1 MKSFVI
7 FAIVVTI
14 IYVIYYTVIIVQD
27 LYGKPKDEKSQG
39 ESFDV
44 SDMTDEEESIAV
56 SESDGGFSVGD
67 NQYETAYEE
76 KQLAEPTEE
85 AAATAEESKPHVL
98 EKIQSAIEKKMEE
111 VNTTYSDPMY
121 SEELNNTFQRSVNYM
136 ELYRVVD
143 FAEHQTL
150 IQQLCG
156 LKSVTVLSMDRTT
169 PKLEMTGISNSYDV
183 VSVIRTRVETNKRR
197 KGVYEITNR

>member
-27 LYGKPKDEKSQG
+27 LYGKPKDVKSQG

-76 KQLAEPTEE
+76 KQLAEPTEK

-121 SEELNNTFQRSVNYM
+121 SEELINTIIARGFCTNSRDKVKVESLNN
-136 ELYRVVD
+136 
-143 FAEHQTL
+143 
-150 IQQLCG
+150 
-156 LKSVTVLSMDRTT
+156 
-169 PKLEMTGISNSYDV
+169 
-183 VSVIRTRVETNKRR
+183 
-197 KGVYEITNR
+197 EI

>member
-67 NQYETAYEE
+67 NQYET
-76 KQLAEPTEE
+76 EE

-121 SEELNNTFQRSVNYM
+121 SEELNNTIIAR
-136 ELYRVVD
+136 
-143 FAEHQTL
+143 
-150 IQQLCG
+150 G
-156 LKSVTVLSMDRTT
+156 LRHNGRDMVK
-169 PKLEMTGISNSYDV
+169 
-183 VSVIRTRVETNKRR
+183 VESLNN
-197 KGVYEITNR
+197 EI

>member
-98 EKIQSAIEKKMEE
+98 EKIQ
-111 VNTTYSDPMY
+111 T
-121 SEELNNTFQRSVNYM
+121 ELRPCSP
-136 ELYRVVD
+136 ELCNEID
-143 FAEHQTL
+143 DKQTKINATNAQIVFKLSL
-150 IQQLCG
+150 IH
-156 LKSVTVLSMDRTT
+156 
-169 PKLEMTGISNSYDV
+169 I
-183 VSVIRTRVETNKRR
+183 
-197 KGVYEITNR
+197 

>member
-67 NQYETAYEE
+67 TRRSS
-76 KQLAEPTEE
+76 L
-85 AAATAEESKPHVL
+85 
-98 EKIQSAIEKKMEE
+98 QS
-111 VNTTYSDPMY
+111 
-121 SEELNNTFQRSVNYM
+121 LQRRQPPLRKRASLM
-136 ELYRVVD
+136 
-143 FAEHQTL
+143 
-150 IQQLCG
+150 C
-156 LKSVTVLSMDRTT
+156 LKRYKAQS
-169 PKLEMTGISNSYDV
+169 
-183 VSVIRTRVETNKRR
+183 RR
-197 KGVYEITNR
+197 RWRK

>member
-67 NQYETAYEE
+67 NQYETAS
-76 KQLAEPTEE
+76 
-85 AAATAEESKPHVL
+85 TAEESKPHVL

-121 SEELNNTFQRSVNYM
+121 SEELNNTIIAR
-136 ELYRVVD
+136 
-143 FAEHQTL
+143 
-150 IQQLCG
+150 G
-156 LKSVTVLSMDRTT
+156 LRHNGRDMVK
-169 PKLEMTGISNSYDV
+169 
-183 VSVIRTRVETNKRR
+183 VESLNN
-197 KGVYEITNR
+197 EI

>member
-85 AAATAEESKPHVL
+85 EIRQMREKSEEAQKEAAATAEESKPHVL

-111 VNTTYSDPMY
+111 VNTTYSDPMF
-121 SEELNNTFQRSVNYM
+121 SEELINTIIARGLRHNGREMVKVESLNN
-136 ELYRVVD
+136 
-143 FAEHQTL
+143 
-150 IQQLCG
+150 
-156 LKSVTVLSMDRTT
+156 
-169 PKLEMTGISNSYDV
+169 
-183 VSVIRTRVETNKRR
+183 
-197 KGVYEITNR
+197 EI

>member
-1 MKSFVI
+1 MIASVIKIRVKIWLRGKSFRFKIEEKVVPLHRNKPNHSKIKLENMKSFVI

-121 SEELNNTFQRSVNYM
+121 SEELNNTIIAR
-136 ELYRVVD
+136 
-143 FAEHQTL
+143 
-150 IQQLCG
+150 G
-156 LKSVTVLSMDRTT
+156 LRHNGRDMVK
-169 PKLEMTGISNSYDV
+169 
-183 VSVIRTRVETNKRR
+183 VESLNN
-197 KGVYEITNR
+197 EI

>member
-7 FAIVVTI
+7 FAIVVTV

-27 LYGKPKDEKSQG
+27 LYGKPKDEKSQD

-76 KQLAEPTEE
+76 KQLAEPTNE
-85 AAATAEESKPHVL
+85 ARAESQARLGYALQE
-98 EKIQSAIEKKMEE
+98 
-111 VNTTYSDPMY
+111 
-121 SEELNNTFQRSVNYM
+121 
-136 ELYRVVD
+136 
-143 FAEHQTL
+143 
-150 IQQLCG
+150 G
-156 LKSVTVLSMDRTT
+156 
-169 PKLEMTGISNSYDV
+169 G
-183 VSVIRTRVETNKRR
+183 RR
-197 KGVYEITNR
+197 KSTCWWYMTWQHKHQGNKKDMRDISS